1 MNTATLL
8 RTAVVA
14 TGLAADR
21 IRQQAPGK
29 LTAKGDRDY
38 ASEVDYA
45 VEREVRDYLADS
57 TPSISMLGEE
67 EGITGPAGR
76 LRWALDPVDGT
87 VNFAHSIP
95 LCGVSLALVDGRQP
109 VLGVIELPFLGNR
122 YTAVRGEGA
131 SRDGEPIQASAT
143 ARLRDAVVTI
153 GDYAVGQ
160 DADRKNEPRLAI
172 TAHLAR
178 SALRVRMLGSAA
190 ADLAWLADGR
200 TDALITLSNKPWD
213 TAAGVVIA
221 REAGIAVVDSDGTDH
236 TVESQATI
244 AAPPGLLPEVLAV
257 VQAVV
262 EGVAV

>member
-1 MNTATLL
+1 MNRASLL
-8 RTAVVA
+8 QIAVEA

-21 IRQQAPGK
+21 IRQQSPGK

-45 VEREVRDYLADS
+45 VEREVRTYLAES

-67 EGITGPAGR
+67 EGASGPDGR

-95 LCGVSLALVDGRQP
+95 LCGVSLALIEGSRP

-122 YTAVRGEGA
+122 YTAVQGEG
-131 SRDGEPIQASAT
+131 SLRDGEPIGASTT
-143 ARLRDAVVTI
+143 ARLHDAVVTI

-160 DADRKNEPRLAI
+160 NADRKNEPRLAI
-172 TAHLAR
+172 TALLAQ

-190 ADLAWLADGR
+190 ADFAWLADGR
-200 TDALITLSNKPWD
+200 TDALVTLSNKPWD
-213 TAAGVVIA
+213 TAAGVIIA
-221 REAGIAVVDSDGTDH
+221 REAGVVVVDSDGTDH
-236 TVESQATI
+236 TVDSHATI
-244 AAPPGLLPEVLAV
+244 AAPPDLLPEVLAV
-257 VQAVV
+257 VQAVPQ
-262 EGVAV
+262 GVTV